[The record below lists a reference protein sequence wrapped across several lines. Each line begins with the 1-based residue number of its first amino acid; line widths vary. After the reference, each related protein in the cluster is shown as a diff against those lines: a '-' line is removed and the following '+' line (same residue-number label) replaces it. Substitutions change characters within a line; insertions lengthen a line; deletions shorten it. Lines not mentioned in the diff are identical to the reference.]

1 MFRSLLFIP
10 GNNERFL
17 KKSTSLHPDILC
29 FDLEDSVPSNEKEAA
44 RRLVAAQLASQEED
58 KLSPIYVRINSVDS
72 GMIDGDLESVIG
84 NELDGIVLPK
94 IGTSKEVMQVIDK
107 IHMIASKRK
116 LTPRIQIIP
125 SIETAKG
132 VVNANSIASAHEDV
146 VALVF
151 GVFDYLYDMD
161 IDTEY
166 DESISYNYARSKI
179 PVDAKAAGIDALD
192 GIWQKVSDLDGLAM
206 DATVAKNLGYS
217 GKTLIHPSHINPVH
231 DIFRPTKKQIEW
243 AKKVLASLQ
252 DSVEKGNPKGA
263 ILLDGK
269 MIDAV
274 HYKQAKAVLMQ
285 QTNKIFNQL
294 YCGFFQRIC
303 NLSKK

>member
-44 RRLVAAQLASQEED
+44 RRLVAAQLASQKED

-72 GMIDGDLESVIG
+72 GMIDGDLESVIE

-252 DSVEKGNPKGA
+252 DSIEKGNPKGA

-274 HYKQAKAVLMQ
+274 HYKQAKAVL
-285 QTNKIFNQL
+285 NAANQ
-294 YCGFFQRIC
+294 
-303 NLSKK
+303 

>member
-44 RRLVAAQLASQEED
+44 RRLVAAQLASQKED

-72 GMIDGDLESVIG
+72 GMIDRDLESVIG

-252 DSVEKGNPKGA
+252 DSIEKGNPKGA

-274 HYKQAKAVLMQ
+274 HYKQAKAVL
-285 QTNKIFNQL
+285 NAANQ
-294 YCGFFQRIC
+294 
-303 NLSKK
+303 

>member
-10 GNNERFL
+10 GNSERFL
-17 KKSTSLHPDILC
+17 KKSTSLQPDILC

-44 RRLVAAQLASQEED
+44 RRLVAAQLASQED

-72 GMIDGDLESVIG
+72 GIIDGDLESIIG

-116 LTPRIQIIP
+116 LTSRIQIIP

-151 GVFDYLYDMD
+151 GVFDYLYDMN
-161 IDTEY
+161 IDSEY
-166 DESISYNYARSKI
+166 DETISYNYARSKI

-192 GIWQKVSDLDGLAM
+192 GIWQQVRDLDGLAL

-252 DSVEKGNPKGA
+252 DSIEKGNPKGA

-274 HYKQAKAVLMQ
+274 HYKQAKAVL
-285 QTNKIFNQL
+285 KAANQ
-294 YCGFFQRIC
+294 
-303 NLSKK
+303 

>member
-44 RRLVAAQLASQEED
+44 RRLVAAQLASQKED
-58 KLSPIYVRINSVDS
+58 RLSPIYVRINSVDS

-243 AKKVLASLQ
+243 AKKVLASLR
-252 DSVEKGNPKGA
+252 DSIEKGNPKGA

-274 HYKQAKAVLMQ
+274 HYKQAKAVL
-285 QTNKIFNQL
+285 KAANQ
-294 YCGFFQRIC
+294 
-303 NLSKK
+303 

>member
-10 GNNERFL
+10 GNSERFL
-17 KKSTSLHPDILC
+17 KKSASLQPDILC

-44 RRLVAAQLASQEED
+44 RRLVAEHLASQED

-72 GMIDGDLESVIG
+72 GIIDGDLESIIG

-94 IGTSKEVMQVIDK
+94 IGTSKQVMQVIDK

-116 LTPRIQIIP
+116 LTSRIQIIP

-132 VVNANSIASAHEDV
+132 VVNANSIASVHEDV

-151 GVFDYLYDMD
+151 GVFDYLYDMN
-161 IDTEY
+161 IDSEY
-166 DESISYNYARSKI
+166 DETISYNYARSKI

-192 GIWQKVSDLDGLAM
+192 GIWQQVSDLDGLAM

-243 AKKVLASLQ
+243 AKKVLASLH
-252 DSVEKGNPKGA
+252 DSIEKGNPKGA

-274 HYKQAKAVLMQ
+274 HYKQAKAVL
-285 QTNKIFNQL
+285 KAANQ
-294 YCGFFQRIC
+294 
-303 NLSKK
+303 

>member
-274 HYKQAKAVLMQ
+274 HYKQAKAVL
-285 QTNKIFNQL
+285 NAANQ
-294 YCGFFQRIC
+294 
-303 NLSKK
+303 

>member
-10 GNNERFL
+10 GNNDRFL

-29 FDLEDSVPSNEKEAA
+29 YDLEDSVPSNEKEGA
-44 RRLVAAQLASQEED
+44 RRLVGAQLASQEEN

-72 GMIDGDLESVIG
+72 GMIDSDLESILG
-84 NELDGIVLPK
+84 NKLDGIVLPK
-94 IGTSKEVMQVIDK
+94 IGNSKEVMQVIDK
-107 IHMIASKRK
+107 IHIIASKRK
-116 LTPRIQIIP
+116 LASRIQIIP
-125 SIETAKG
+125 SIETASG
-132 VVNANSIASAHEDV
+132 VVNANSIAAAHEDV

-161 IDTEY
+161 IDSEY
-166 DESISYNYARSKI
+166 DDSISYNYARSKI

-206 DATVAKNLGYS
+206 DAKVAKNLGYS

-252 DSVEKGNPKGA
+252 DSIEKGNPKGA

-274 HYKQAKAVLMQ
+274 HYKQARAVLKAADQ
-285 QTNKIFNQL
+285 
-294 YCGFFQRIC
+294 
-303 NLSKK
+303 

>member
-1 MFRSLLFIP
+1 MFIP

-252 DSVEKGNPKGA
+252 DSIEKGNPKGA

-274 HYKQAKAVLMQ
+274 HYKQAKAVL
-285 QTNKIFNQL
+285 NAANQ
-294 YCGFFQRIC
+294 
-303 NLSKK
+303 